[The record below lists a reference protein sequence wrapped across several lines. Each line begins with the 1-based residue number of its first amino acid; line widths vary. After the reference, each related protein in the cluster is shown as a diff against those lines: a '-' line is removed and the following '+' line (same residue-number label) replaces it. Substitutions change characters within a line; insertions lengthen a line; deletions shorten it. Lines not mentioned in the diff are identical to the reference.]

1 MAGAVDQKVWR
12 RRSTRDPGKVAA
24 RSGAWA
30 LMAASQRVMAAD
42 RRREGELS
50 GGGGGR

>member
-1 MAGAVDQKVWR
+1 MAGAMDQKVWR
-12 RRSTRDPGKVAA
+12 RRSARDPGKVAA
-24 RSGAWA
+24 RRGAWA
-30 LMAASQRVMAAD
+30 LMAALQRITTAD